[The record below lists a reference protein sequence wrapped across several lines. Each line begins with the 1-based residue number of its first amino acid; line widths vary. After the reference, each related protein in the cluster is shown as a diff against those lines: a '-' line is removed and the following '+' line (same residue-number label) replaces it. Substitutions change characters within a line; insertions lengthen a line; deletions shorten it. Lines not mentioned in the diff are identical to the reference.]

1 MLPQAPT
8 QLSRVLP
15 LKVTHRNIS
24 IPKLSNVIEQQ
35 LSRNHTL
42 RSVRVKMPNLV
53 RLYRPF
59 CATRLAFR
67 RGGSRAARQ
76 KLTTLRAEHSARAG
90 RVPRVQEHLRSQV
103 RPNLIAAVTAR
114 FLSQGWAARSPNG
127 TSSKLTKGCRYH
139 YRPHVAGFTASQA
152 FKL

>member
-1 MLPQAPT
+1 MHERRSMPQAPT
-8 QLSRVLP
+8 ELSRVLP

-24 IPKLSNVIEQQ
+24 IPKLSNIIEQQ
-35 LSRNHTL
+35 LGRNHTL

-103 RPNLIAAVTAR
+103 RPNLRAAATAR
-114 FLSQGWAARSPNG
+114 YVFPRLGRAQPEWYQLEADQRMQIPLPTA
-127 TSSKLTKGCRYH
+127 CRRIH
-139 YRPHVAGFTASQA
+139 R
-152 FKL
+152 